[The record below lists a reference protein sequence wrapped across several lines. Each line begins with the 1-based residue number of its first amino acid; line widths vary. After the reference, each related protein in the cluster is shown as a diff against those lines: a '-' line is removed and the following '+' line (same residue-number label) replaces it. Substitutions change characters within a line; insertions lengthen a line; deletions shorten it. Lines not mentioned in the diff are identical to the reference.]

1 MSQRLGLRPNDFMSS
16 RTLRNPVV
24 SVVIVQLA
32 EHKVYV
38 GGDVAKPGYVVYRAG
53 LTPLQA
59 VFQARC
65 TIVAVLVRGT
75 LAGVLAGTMS
85 PLAAKALAISS
96 LFVRNVYRQIWPGLG
111 ADRGVLYAR
120 GTIVAV
126 LILGTASAWLM
137 RDFFSIM
144 NLVLTVN
151 IPFGAAVLLA
161 FFWRRLTAA
170 AVWWCVILT
179 TLVVLVIPW
188 TASHVPGLRDHPGLT
203 RMTSA
208 GSGAAPAP
216 VFYNR
221 VVRERPGDPVSPL
234 VAAPGLNRLNL
245 ECWLLSRVGVD
256 VDVLSR
262 TQRVTLQFLF
272 DGIFPF
278 VVLLAASL
286 LTRPTD
292 PRRVAEFYG
301 KMKTPVGATPDAS
314 IHPKFF
320 VTSLST

>member
-1 MSQRLGLRPNDFMSS
+1 
-16 RTLRNPVV
+16 
-24 SVVIVQLA
+24 
-32 EHKVYV
+32 
-38 GGDVAKPGYVVYRAG
+38 
-53 LTPLQA
+53 
-59 VFQARC
+59 
-65 TIVAVLVRGT
+65 
-75 LAGVLAGTMS
+75 
-85 PLAAKALAISS
+85 
-96 LFVRNVYRQIWPGLG
+96 
-111 ADRGVLYAR
+111 
-120 GTIVAV
+120 
-126 LILGTASAWLM
+126 
-137 RDFFSIM
+137 M

-151 IPFGAAVLLA
+151 LPFGAAVLLA

-203 RMTSA
+203 RMTAAA
-208 GSGAAPAP
+208 GGAAPAP

-221 VVRERPGDPVSPL
+221 VVRERPGDPASPF

-245 ECWLLSRVGVD
+245 ECWLLSRTGVD

-292 PRRVAEFYG
+292 ARRVAEFYG
-301 KMKTPVGATPDAS
+301 KMKTPVGATPELEAAALEATRSDPARFDHTKLWPRS
-314 IHPKFF
+314 NWEFCRWDRVDTIGFLVCSALSAAIVLLF
-320 VTSLST
+320 VGFLRWAAP